1 MLDFL
6 TLRNALIGGGI
17 GIVVLLT
24 LIQITPIKL
33 NPLSYIARKLG
44 DALNASQSEKL
55 ESFKKQLEALDKKV
69 EDLKNHVAENEIKAT
84 RIKILRFA
92 DEIFMGKIHSY
103 DAYKEVLHAIN
114 EYQLYCNEHPD
125 FVNNMVLKIIVKYIN
140 NGVDFLHD
148 YKSELQELVQTVKK
162 SVVYEIIDEQGPAHD
177 KTFTCQVRVDD
188 IIMGKGIGSSKKQA
202 EQMAA
207 KMALSKQVK

>member
-6 TLRNALIGGGI
+6 TLRNALVGGGI

-69 EDLKNHVAENEIKAT
+69 EDLKNHVDESEIKTT

-125 FVNNMVLKIIVKYIN
+125 FVNNMAECSIAEI
-140 NGVDFLHD
+140 
-148 YKSELQELVQTVKK
+148 KK
-162 SVVYEIIDEQGPAHD
+162 AYEIHRTKHNFLMPIATEQSSLDEFTD
-177 KTFTCQVRVDD
+177 KEC
-188 IIMGKGIGSSKKQA
+188 
-202 EQMAA
+202 E
-207 KMALSKQVK
+207 

>member
-69 EDLKNHVAENEIKAT
+69 EDLN
-84 RIKILRFA
+84 
-92 DEIFMGKIHSY
+92 
-103 DAYKEVLHAIN
+103 
-114 EYQLYCNEHPD
+114 QLN
-125 FVNNMVLKIIVKYIN
+125 
-140 NGVDFLHD
+140 
-148 YKSELQELVQTVKK
+148 
-162 SVVYEIIDEQGPAHD
+162 
-177 KTFTCQVRVDD
+177 
-188 IIMGKGIGSSKKQA
+188 
-202 EQMAA
+202 
-207 KMALSKQVK
+207 